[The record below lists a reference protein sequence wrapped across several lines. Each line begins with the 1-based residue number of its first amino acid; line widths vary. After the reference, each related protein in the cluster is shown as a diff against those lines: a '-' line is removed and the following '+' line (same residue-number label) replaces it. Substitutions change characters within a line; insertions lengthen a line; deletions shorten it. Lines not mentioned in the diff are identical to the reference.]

1 MPRPTLIGLVG
12 EKEVGKDTVGAML
25 TANYGYERRAFADTL
40 RNEVSDCLNGEFPR
54 VEPLVIPEDIKHVLA
69 VYRSH
74 GEAAFEKPVPT
85 DMRRLLQWWGTE
97 FRRTFDPDY
106 WVKAVAKDLP
116 KSTVITDVR
125 FPNEVAFVRAAG
137 GALIKINRSKPDSTI
152 GPAVI
157 ETHVSEDLA
166 KSDSVEYDLVIDN
179 NGTLADL
186 QAIIAKSFGA
196 TQAPVEPP
204 ATAAVPVP
212 QTQPNDAK
220 EVPVPEPVGVAPVI
234 EVPVPTSHHSG
245 VAQGEGLVVPTETA
259 P

>member
-25 TANYGYERRAFADTL
+25 TADYGYERRAFADTL

-54 VEPLVIPEDIKHVLA
+54 VEPLVIPDDIKHVLA

-97 FRRTFDPDY
+97 FRRTFDPEY

-116 KSTVITDVR
+116 TSTVITDVR

-186 QAIIAKSFGA
+186 QAIIDKAFGVA
-196 TQAPVEPP
+196 PAPVEPIVPAPVEPP
-204 ATAAVPVP
+204 PTQSK
-212 QTQPNDAK
+212 QTN
-220 EVPVPEPVGVAPVI
+220 ETPVPEPVNEAPVI
-234 EVPVPTSHHSG
+234 EVPVPHSHLTDS
-245 VAQGEGLVVPTETA
+245 AQSEGLVSPLA